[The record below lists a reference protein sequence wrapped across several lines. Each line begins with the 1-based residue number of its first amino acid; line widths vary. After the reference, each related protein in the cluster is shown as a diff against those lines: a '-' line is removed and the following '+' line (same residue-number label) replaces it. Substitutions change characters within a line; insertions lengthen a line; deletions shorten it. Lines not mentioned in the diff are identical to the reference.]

1 MLGIT
6 IFILIGRVKML
17 KGFGS
22 HVRDVGFNPEAWGA
36 TEGF

>member
-1 MLGIT
+1 MLRIT
-6 IFILIGRVKML
+6 IFTLIGRVKML

-22 HVRDVGFNPEAWGA
+22 HVSYVDFNPEAWGA